1 VTCVAAEVL
10 ELPTWSALIEQVPA
24 ETNASSPP
32 LVIVQTPEVD
42 DVNATV
48 NAEVE
53 VAVSV
58 GVVPKFFE
66 PGFAKVIVWASF
78 GVTPDE
84 ATEALLAPTLLVAV
98 RVKV

>member
-1 VTCVAAEVL
+1 MAAEVL

-24 ETNASSPP
+24 DTNANSPP
-32 LVIVQTPEVD
+32 LVVVQTPDVD

-58 GVVPKFFE
+58 GVVPKLFV
-66 PGFAKVIVWASF
+66 PGSAKVIVWASF
-78 GVTPDE
+78 GVTPDD
-84 ATEALLAPTLLVAV
+84 ATEALPAPTLLVAV

>member
-1 VTCVAAEVL
+1 VAAEVL
-10 ELPTWSALIEQVPA
+10 ELPAWSALIVHVPA
-24 ETNASSPP
+24 DPNTHSPP
-32 LVIVQTPEVD
+32 LVVVQTPDVD

-48 NAEVE
+48 NAEVD
-53 VAVSV
+53 VAESV
-58 GVVPKFFE
+58 GVVPKFFD

-84 ATEALLAPTLLVAV
+84 ATEALPAPTLLVAV